1 MTTAPSLT
9 DKGTEVL
16 DSAVD
21 TFHAPYNRLAE
32 VPTGTDIRGLLLAVI
47 LKFATEQYGY
57 DDADTGDPLET
68 LSVDAKAA
76 GAALDVDK
84 LRAAN
89 SDYEMDVDILSG
101 EMSLSDLTER
111 WGYERDHAIV
121 LRFYQAVRSGFES
134 VIDLDPGSTLWDPEE
149 AYSQVFAS

>member
-1 MTTAPSLT
+1 MTTAPALT

-57 DDADTGDPLET
+57 DGADSDDPLET
-68 LSVDAKAA
+68 LSVDAKAV

-89 SDYEMDVDILSG
+89 DEYELDADILSG

-121 LRFYQAVRSGFES
+121 LRFYQAARSGFEAAL
-134 VIDLDPGSTLWDPEE
+134 DADPGSSHWDPEE
-149 AYSQVFAS
+149 AYPQVFAS

>member
-1 MTTAPSLT
+1 MTTAPALT
-9 DKGTEVL
+9 DKGAEVL
-16 DSAVD
+16 DAAVE
-21 TFHAPYNRLAE
+21 TFHAPYNLLAE

-47 LKFATEQYGY
+47 LKFTTEQYGY
-57 DDADTGDPLET
+57 DDADTDDPLET
-68 LSVDAKAA
+68 LSVDAKAV
-76 GAALDVDK
+76 GVALDVDK

-89 SDYEMDVDILSG
+89 DDYEMDTGILSG

-121 LRFYQAVRSGFES
+121 LRFYRAVRYELES
-134 VIDLDPGSTLWDPEE
+134 ITDMDPGSSTWDPEE

>member
-1 MTTAPSLT
+1 MTTAPTLT

-16 DSAVD
+16 DAAVE

-57 DDADTGDPLET
+57 DGAVSGDPLET
-68 LSVDAKAA
+68 LSVDAKAV

-89 SDYEMDVDILSG
+89 DDYELDADILSG

-121 LRFYQAVRSGFES
+121 LRFYQAARSGFES
-134 VIDLDPGSTLWDPEE
+134 ALDADPGSSNWDPEA
-149 AYSQVFAS
+149 AYSRVFAS

>member
-1 MTTAPSLT
+1 MTTAPALT
-9 DKGTEVL
+9 DKGAEVL
-16 DSAVD
+16 AAAGEA
-21 TFHAPYNRLAE
+21 FHAPYNRIAE
-32 VPTGTDIRGLLLAVI
+32 VPTGTDIQGLLLAVI

-68 LSVDAKAA
+68 LSVDAKAV

-84 LRAAN
+84 LREAN
-89 SDYEMDVDILSG
+89 DDYELDADILSG
-101 EMSLSDLTER
+101 EMSLSELTER

-149 AYSQVFAS
+149 AFSQVFAS